1 MTHGL
6 SRLRPAER
14 DTTRAAIVAAARKLA
29 VSQGWA
35 TVRMAQVAELAGVS
49 RQTVYNEFGGR
60 SGLADALAQAE
71 VDAFTAGLREVLF
84 GHGGQV
90 RDAIAATVRFA
101 LTEARR
107 NTLVA
112 AIRSHGGADPLLAYL
127 TTRAEVVLA
136 TAAVPLL
143 EWVSAYDGRLT
154 PERVAF
160 AVDTVIRLV
169 VSHVVLPLSPVE
181 QTADG
186 IADLVMLLLHA

>member
-1 MTHGL
+1 MNL

-14 DTTRAAIVAAARKLA
+14 DTTRAAIVAAARELA
-29 VSQGWA
+29 VTQGWS
-35 TVRMAQVAELAGVS
+35 TVRMAQVAALAGVS

-90 RDAIAATVRFA
+90 RAAIAATVRFA

-107 NTLVA
+107 NALVA
-112 AIRSHGGADPLLAYL
+112 AIRSPGGTDPLLAYL

-143 EWVSAYDGRLT
+143 EWVSAYDARL
-154 PERVAF
+154 PPDRVAF